1 MVTCY
6 TAYDRLSDPAIRL
19 EPIGQRHAAAVQ
31 RLASDPAI
39 GATSNVPS
47 PYPEDGAEAWIAS
60 EGAKRAEGRSY
71 AFAVLDSDEHVV
83 GVATLMGVDKKAGT
97 AGLGY
102 WIGVPYWGRG
112 YATAAA
118 RACVRYAREEL
129 GVRRIEAACLERN
142 GPSRRVL
149 EKAGF
154 ELVGMGKPD
163 PRGSILAYECRAGAR
178 AV

>member
-1 MVTCY
+1 MSEPSV
-6 TAYDRLSDPAIRL
+6 RL
-19 EPIGQRHAAAVQ
+19 EPIGQHHAAAVQ

-47 PYPEDGAEAWIAS
+47 PYPDGGAEAWIAS
-60 EGAKRAEGRSY
+60 EVDKRTAGRSY
-71 AFAVLDSDEHVV
+71 AFAVLDATGEVV
-83 GVATLMGVDKKAGT
+83 GVVTLVGVDLEAGT

-118 RACVRYAREEL
+118 RACVRYAREAL
-129 GVRRIEAACLERN
+129 GLRRIGAACLERN
-142 GPSRRVL
+142 RASRRVL

-154 ELVGMGKPD
+154 EVVGPGKPD
-163 PRGSILAYECRAGAR
+163 PRGLILRYEQRVDAEPA
-178 AV
+178 

>member
-1 MVTCY
+1 MNRPFV
-6 TAYDRLSDPAIRL
+6 RL
-19 EPIGQRHAAAVQ
+19 EPIAQRHAHAVQ

-47 PYPEDGAEAWIAS
+47 PYPEGGAEAWIAS
-60 EGAKRAEGRSY
+60 EVAKRAEGRSY
-71 AFAVLDSDEHVV
+71 AFAVLDSAGHVV
-83 GVATLMGVDKKAGT
+83 GVATLMGVDRETGT

-118 RACVRYAREEL
+118 RASVRYASDEL
-129 GVRRIEAACLERN
+129 GVRRIGAACLERN

-154 ELVGMGKPD
+154 EAVGPGKPD
-163 PRGSILAYECRAGAR
+163 QRGPILAYEWRADAK

>member
-1 MVTCY
+1 M
-6 TAYDRLSDPAIRL
+6 REPAVRL
-19 EPIGQRHAAAVQ
+19 EPIGQRHAAEVQ

-47 PYPEDGAEAWIAS
+47 PYPEGGAQTWIAS
-60 EGAKRAEGRSY
+60 EVAKRAEGRSY
-71 AFAVLDSDEHVV
+71 AFAVSDADGHVV
-83 GVATLMGVDKKAGT
+83 GVATLVGVDKEAGT

-118 RACVRYAREEL
+118 QACVRYALNEL
-129 GVRRIEAACLERN
+129 GVRRIGAACLERN

-154 ELVGMGKPD
+154 ELVGPGKPD
-163 PRGSILAYECRAGAR
+163 PRGPILAYECRAGAR
-178 AV
+178 SA